1 MGINLKF
8 PLRSYRQ
15 GFFEMNNTT
24 NAAIKENIKT
34 LLLTV
39 KGERVVQPNIGTN
52 IPTLMGQLFEQTEP
66 REMEA
71 KIGAEIRTALE
82 EWMPEVTLL
91 SINVFTQETVPG
103 GTALNPND
111 ILVRMHYEYSGVP
124 DMIDLNYAIHIARTA
139 GMTS

>member
-15 GFFEMNNTT
+15 GFFEINNTT

-52 IPTLMGQLFEQTEP
+52 IPTLMGQLFEPMKP

-71 KIGAEIRTALE
+71 KIGAEITTALE
-82 EWMPEVTLL
+82 IWMPEVTMT
-91 SINVFTQETVPG
+91 SINIYTQDTVPF

-111 ILVRMHYEYSGVP
+111 ILVRMEYEYSGIP
-124 DMIDLNYAIHIARTA
+124 DMVELSYALGRA
-139 GMTS
+139 

>member
-52 IPTLMGQLFEQTEP
+52 IPTLMGQLFEPMKP

-71 KIGAEIRTALE
+71 KIGAEITTALE
-82 EWMPEVTLL
+82 IWMPEVTMT
-91 SINVFTQETVPG
+91 SINIYTQDTVPF

-111 ILVRMHYEYSGVP
+111 ILVRMEYEYSGIP
-124 DMIDLNYAIHIARTA
+124 DMVELSYALCRA
-139 GMTS
+139 